1 MQATTAAAPHVAR
14 RICLLGG
21 ESTGKT
27 SLAEAL
33 AQVLDEPWVPEY
45 GRELWEARGGSLEFE
60 ELLHIARVQVARE
73 EQAERLARQYLVCD
87 TSPLTTLFYSLELFG
102 RADPRLEALARR
114 PYDLVVLC
122 GEDFAFVQDGWR
134 RDPDFR
140 HRGQSWYQ
148 ERLAEYGMSWFEVH
162 GPLADRVR
170 RMRELL
176 LMKGLR

>member
-1 MQATTAAAPHVAR
+1 MQASTAATPHVAR
-14 RICLLGG
+14 RVCLLGG

-33 AQVLDEPWVPEY
+33 AASLEEPWVPEY
-45 GRELWEARGGSLEFE
+45 GRELWEQRGGTLEFD
-60 ELLHIARVQVARE
+60 ELLRIAEVQVARE
-73 EQAERLARQYLVCD
+73 EEAARRSRHYLLCD

-140 HRGQSWYQ
+140 SRGQAWYRD
-148 ERLAEYGMSWFEVH
+148 RLAEYGMAWFEVH
-162 GPLADRVR
+162 GPLEERVR

-176 LMKGLR
+176 LLKGLR